1 MESLKTIDS
10 SVIKKQINKCYLE
23 YDPNYPA
30 CYGEPTMM
38 SGFKYYLERTAG
50 IRLEFE
56 SEIKNGRMGYGM
68 KRVEIVDD
76 KKYMM
81 WTIKYS

>member
-1 MESLKTIDS
+1 MKTVDS
-10 SVIKKQINKCYLE
+10 TLIKRQVNKCYLE
-23 YDPNYPA
+23 YDPNYPT
-30 CYGEPTMM
+30 CYGEPTLMN
-38 SGFKYYLERTAG
+38 GFKYYLERTAG

-56 SEIKNGRMGYGM
+56 PIMKNGQMGYSM

-76 KKYMM
+76 KKYML

>member
-1 MESLKTIDS
+1 MKTIDS
-10 SVIKKQINKCYLE
+10 GIIKQQINKCYIE

-30 CYGEPTMM
+30 GYGEPMLM
-38 SGFKYYLERTAG
+38 NGFKYYLERTAG

-56 SEIKNGRMGYGM
+56 PETTGLTFGYRM

-76 KKYMM
+76 KKYLM

>member
-1 MESLKTIDS
+1 MKTIDS
-10 SVIKKQINKCYLE
+10 GIIKKQINKCYSD
-23 YDPNYPA
+23 YDPNWPNG
-30 CYGEPTMM
+30 YGEPLLMN
-38 SGFKYYLERTAG
+38 GFKYFLERTAG

-56 SEIKNGRMGYGM
+56 PEIKNGKMGYGM

>member
-1 MESLKTIDS
+1 MITVDS
-10 SVIKKQINKCYLE
+10 KLIQKQINKCYLE
-23 YDPNYPA
+23 YDPNYPT

-38 SGFKYYLERTAG
+38 NGFKYYLERTAG

-56 SEIKNGRMGYGM
+56 PETKDFKFGYAM

-76 KKYMM
+76 KKYML